1 MATTSKALESVALDM
16 VYSVSTLNCGI
27 VVRDADAIIR
37 YANERLQQWLGYTE
51 EELVGQHATMLT
63 VPELHDAMLEELR
76 LTEQGDARARLMM
89 FRRKDSTT
97 LPVLIIP
104 QIRQAGDEHKLYVA
118 IVVDLGTVQTAKST
132 GSLGGDVLRP
142 RLERIALE
150 LQSIGLTADV
160 AGAPQVQLEHPDLE
174 SLSDREREVLAH
186 LVIGE
191 RVSAIA
197 ESLHISP
204 HTVRNHLK
212 SVYRQLGVGSQSE
225 LIKFVKGLG
234 GPESG

>member
-1 MATTSKALESVALDM
+1 
-16 VYSVSTLNCGI
+16 
-27 VVRDADAIIR
+27 
-37 YANERLQQWLGYTE
+37 
-51 EELVGQHATMLT
+51 
-63 VPELHDAMLEELR
+63 MLEELR

-104 QIRQAGDEHKLYVA
+104 QIREPGDEHNHYVT

-132 GSLGGDVLRP
+132 GNITGDVLRP

-150 LQSIGLTADV
+150 LQSIGLTA
-160 AGAPQVQLEHPDLE
+160 GIGGGSQVQLEHPDLE

-191 RVSAIA
+191 RVPAIA
-197 ESLHISP
+197 EVLHISP

-234 GPESG
+234 EDAPA

>member
-1 MATTSKALESVALDM
+1 LQTSKALESVAMDM

-27 VVRDADAIIR
+27 VVRDRHGTIR
-37 YANERLQQWLGYTE
+37 YANDRLQQWLGYTE
-51 EELVGQHATMLT
+51 EQLVGQLASIMT
-63 VPELHDAMLEELR
+63 VPELAEHMFQEFESTAA
-76 LTEQGDARARLMM
+76 GDARARLTV

-97 LPVLIIP
+97 FPVLVIP
-104 QIRQAGDEHKLYVA
+104 QVREKGDEAKNYVS
-118 IVVDLGTVQTAKST
+118 IIVDLGTVQTAKS
-132 GSLGGDVLRP
+132 SGGGAADSLRP

-150 LQSIGLTADV
+150 LQSIGLTAGV
-160 AGAPQVQLEHPDLE
+160 SAPGQVSLEHVELD

-197 ESLHISP
+197 ENLHISP

-225 LIKFVKGLG
+225 LIKYVKELQGNE
-234 GPESG
+234 PN

>member
-1 MATTSKALESVALDM
+1 VTTTSKALESVALDM

-27 VVRDADAIIR
+27 TVRDAQGVIR
-37 YANERLQQWLGYTE
+37 YVNDRLQQWLGYSE
-51 EELVGQHATMLT
+51 EELVGQDVTLLT
-63 VPELHDAMLEELR
+63 VPELHEAMLEELR

-104 QIRQAGDEHKLYVA
+104 QIREPGDEHNHYVT

-132 GSLGGDVLRP
+132 GNITGDVLRP

-150 LQSIGLTADV
+150 LQSIGLTAGIG
-160 AGAPQVQLEHPDLE
+160 GASQVQLEHPDLE

-191 RVSAIA
+191 RVPAIA
-197 ESLHISP
+197 EVLHISP

-234 GPESG
+234 EDAPA

>member
-1 MATTSKALESVALDM
+1 M

-27 VVRDADAIIR
+27 VVRDAEGVVR
-37 YANERLQQWLGYTE
+37 YVNERMQEWLGYTE
-51 EELVGQHATMLT
+51 EELVGQPVTTLT
-63 VPELHDAMLEELR
+63 VPEMHEAMLEELR

-104 QIRQAGDEHKLYVA
+104 QIRQPGDEHNHYVA
-118 IVVDLGTVQTAKST
+118 IVVDMGTVQTAKST
-132 GSLGGDVLRP
+132 GAVTGDILRP

-160 AGAPQVQLEHPDLE
+160 AGQAALPLEHPDLG

-191 RVSAIA
+191 RVPAIA
-197 ESLHISP
+197 EGLHISP

-225 LIKFVKGLG
+225 LIEFVKSLS
-234 GPESG
+234 EAAAD